1 MPVGIAVV
9 SRAGRLIEVNP
20 KACAVTGYSE
30 RELLALNLRR
40 LAAQNSRIIA
50 VMFFKDLL
58 SVGQAECQM
67 QIRTKSGELRWI
79 SLHANAAGQ
88 DLYTLYC
95 QDITSYKALEDD
107 LVSSEML
114 YRTYINASDDI
125 IYLKDE
131 DLRYVIVNNAL
142 LDRFDG
148 EETDI
153 IGRTDDEALPEDFA
167 VQTKASDIEAVET
180 RESVVSEMTLDGRIY
195 EAVKFPVAIANGKTG
210 VGAYIRDVSEE
221 KRKEDILKR
230 TMERHRIVANALLMT
245 FQTSQEQLEYAL
257 QEALTLTGSQ
267 YGYIFQYDDVR
278 REMTL
283 NCWTKSVLDDC
294 RVPAQSVYA
303 LDKTGIWGEVIRNR
317 KPLVL
322 NDYNAPNPL
331 KKGFPGGHITI
342 RNYMSV
348 PVILNDKVVAAVGL
362 ANKHTDYDD
371 FDVYELSMLMNG
383 VWIAVEKKNVQHRM
397 ENLLEQTQA
406 MFNEHDA
413 VMLLIRPETGQ
424 ILDANPAAVSFYG
437 YTKDELLSLNIDDIN
452 LLKSDEEKEP
462 YSQVYEKKQKYFSF
476 PHRLKSGEKRIVD
489 VYSCPITYNSE
500 KVLFSIIFDVTERE
514 EAFDEIKYL
523 SFHDHLTGLYNRRY
537 FDNVLKLMNDERF
550 MPLTIVMADV
560 NGLKLVNDS
569 FGHMEGDELLVKAAE
584 IIADGCRK
592 DDICARIGGDEFA
605 IILPNTDNNEA
616 GKIVR
621 RIKKLQS
628 KIKIRQLDLSMSFG
642 FAVKHSISSDIELIV
657 SEAENKMYKNK
668 MHESASSRNKT
679 VSIIL
684 KTLYDKC
691 VGELEHSNR
700 VSRNAAAIATAMG
713 LNAEMI
719 SQIGIVGLLH
729 DIGKIGI
736 NESVLKKQGIYTKA
750 DREEIEKHPESG
762 WRILSNSD
770 EYSNLADYILYH
782 HESLDGKGY
791 PRGLKGDMIPL
802 VSKIIT
808 VSDAYDAMTNERP
821 YRKAKTCAEAIDELR
836 RFSGTQFDPEVVE
849 VFIKKVLTGDKESEQ

>member
-462 YSQVYEKKQKYFSF
+462 YSQVYDKKQKYFSF